1 MLFCFGGEKGI
12 RTLVGGLLQTR
23 FPVVRLRPAQPSLRA
38 GRYSPSRGTHT
49 RDLCILPHIAGF
61 VKRFSEKC
69 GEEVERSRKE
79 THSGVGSAVLPL
91 RVRTRVR
98 FFCAGAR

>member
-1 MLFCFGGEKGI
+1 MTLHKPKTATPITITRIGITVFFGGEKGI

-23 FPVVRLRPAQPSLRA
+23 FPVVRLRPAQPSLHA

-69 GEEVERSRKE
+69 GEEVDS
-79 THSGVGSAVLPL
+79 
-91 RVRTRVR
+91 
-98 FFCAGAR
+98 